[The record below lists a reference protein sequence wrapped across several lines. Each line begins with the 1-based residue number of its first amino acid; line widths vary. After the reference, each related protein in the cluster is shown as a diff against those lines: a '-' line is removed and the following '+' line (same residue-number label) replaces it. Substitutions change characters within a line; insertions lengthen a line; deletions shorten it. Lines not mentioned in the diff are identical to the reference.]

1 MNTLKEYVDS
11 LIESGIPYIDV
22 VCHKDGKEILRMTA
36 GEKTT
41 GKEKLNIFSC
51 SKPITMAMTMRLVE
65 EGKIS
70 LDDPVE
76 KYLSTFSEVYLFSD
90 GVRRAPKIRPTLRHL
105 ATMTAGITYNIDGYY
120 PIEEYIRNNPT
131 LSPTVAA
138 MLAIPAMPLAREVG
152 EKFDYSLCHDV
163 MGAVLEVASGE
174 RLSDLLEKYIT
185 APLGMENTYYGSRFE
200 ESTADP
206 YRANPDGTISPTT
219 RENAFV
225 LAEGFQSGGAG
236 LVSTVEDY
244 IKFVDMLSLGGIG
257 ANGARVLSEESV
269 EVMRMPE
276 IPSIGLAGDY
286 TSISNYGYGIGVR
299 TRTIPTEWGLPVGEF
314 GWDGAAGSYLMADPV
329 NRVSV
334 FIGMNVRVW
343 PVVMKGKHLEI
354 VKRIY
359 SEHGI
364 GK

>member
-22 VCHKDGKEILRMTA
+22 VCHRDGEEILRMTA
-36 GEKTT
+36 GANAT

-76 KYLSTFSEVYLFSD
+76 KYLPTFADVYLLRD
-90 GVRRAPKIRPTLRHL
+90 GVRCAPKKRPTLRNL

-120 PIEEYIRNNPT
+120 PIEKFIAENPT

-138 MLAIPAMPLAREVG
+138 MMSIPSMPLAREVG
-152 EKFDYSLCHDV
+152 ERFDYTLCHDV

-174 RLSDLLEKYIT
+174 SLSALLKKYIT
-185 APLGMENTYYGSRFE
+185 EPLGMENTYYGSRFE

-206 YRANPDGTISPTT
+206 YRANPDGSISPTT

-225 LAEGFQSGGAG
+225 LCDGFLSGGAG

-244 IKFVDMLSLGGIG
+244 IKFVDMLALGGIG
-257 ANGARVLSEESV
+257 ANGARVLTEESV
-269 EVMRMPE
+269 KIMRTPE
-276 IPSIGLAGDY
+276 IASIGLAGDY

-299 TRTIPTEWGLPVGEF
+299 TRTVPTEWGLPVGEF

-329 NRVSV
+329 NRTSV

-343 PVVMKGKHLEI
+343 PIVMKGKHLEI